1 MKLAGYCNWIIHLSS
16 NTFYMSIENGGPRIK
31 EENTESTFETMPD
44 VTPRREGGDDALAE
58 TNPSDSR
65 LDEFVIVNEQREN
78 KIVNS
83 PSQTEVHTSE
93 LENTVDES

>member
-1 MKLAGYCNWIIHLSS
+1 M
-16 NTFYMSIENGGPRIK
+16 NTPQEGPRNK
-31 EENTESTFETMPD
+31 EDNTKSTFETRQD

-65 LDEFVIVNEQREN
+65 LDEKVIVNEQREN

-83 PSQTEVHTSE
+83 PSQTEVHPSE
-93 LENTVDES
+93 SEDMVDD